1 MASQSG
7 HKQQANIVSNIPN
20 RSAIPGVLVWPS
32 SAESPI
38 SSTAKIRVPAVSWT
52 DEMNE
57 ALLINFNRYL
67 CEGLQADTGW
77 KPTVWPDIVPI
88 LEVLNK
94 SAGRLDQEKVNSKL
108 MEWKKKY
115 DTYRWLRDQSGF
127 GWDSEQRLIT
137 APDNVWNDVCRVSQV
152 HQC

>member
-1 MASQSG
+1 M
-7 HKQQANIVSNIPN
+7 SNIPN

-67 CEGLQADTGW
+67 YEGLQADTGW
-77 KPTVWPDIVPI
+77 KPTVWPDIVSI

-108 MEWKKKY
+108 MEWEKKY